1 MSLEDLKSIES
12 GDSRRLTPAE
22 RRKLKKHSVK
32 ARLRRKRWAI
42 FVIVL
47 ILIGLV
53 SVPCYRM
60 IYQPY
65 QAKAVYRNMK
75 NLYGQIG
82 SGAMDKSLNDEQ
94 LGALYDIN
102 TDIGGWLIVPNT
114 DINLPVVQTVS
125 QDAVYYETHLFDGTE
140 NDFGTPYFVNDAVPG
155 ANGTNTVIHGNKKLM
170 GQLES
175 YKDLSFYQAAPVLFL
190 DTLQD
195 TYSYKIFA
203 VVNLEES
210 EAANFAEGTF
220 PSEGAFHTYISDMS
234 RRSLISTGVLVNKT
248 DSLLTLVCDTEN
260 GKLAIIGRA
269 VRENEDFTVNTS
281 SATMNGERGI
291 SAAGWLVT
299 KEDFVTNTDWMKIE
313 ESEAS
318 DSEISS
324 DTEDAQ

>member
-1 MSLEDLKSIES
+1 
-12 GDSRRLTPAE
+12 
-22 RRKLKKHSVK
+22 
-32 ARLRRKRWAI
+32 
-42 FVIVL
+42 
-47 ILIGLV
+47 
-53 SVPCYRM
+53 
-60 IYQPY
+60 
-65 QAKAVYRNMK
+65 
-75 NLYGQIG
+75 
-82 SGAMDKSLNDEQ
+82 
-94 LGALYDIN
+94 
-102 TDIGGWLIVPNT
+102 
-114 DINLPVVQTVS
+114 
-125 QDAVYYETHLFDGTE
+125 
-140 NDFGTPYFVNDAVPG
+140 
-155 ANGTNTVIHGNKKLM
+155 
-170 GQLES
+170 
-175 YKDLSFYQAAPVLFL
+175 LFL